1 MPNPNTSSETVL
13 DALRWRYA
21 TKQFDPTRKL
31 SDAQVKALEEVLLLT
46 PSSFGLQPWRF
57 EWINDPAIRAELVPH
72 AWGQK
77 QIVDASH
84 LIVLTARREIDE
96 PYIDSL
102 IEDTAKTRGH
112 AVSAIAGYR
121 DIIAGFAKQLSG
133 QHLAWNTRQ
142 VYIALGQLM
151 TAAALMGIDACPME
165 GISPPDFDRIL
176 GLSDTPFTTVVAC
189 PVGYRHADDK
199 YAHAKKVR
207 FPASAMIR
215 HR

>member
-1 MPNPNTSSETVL
+1 MPNPNTSSETLL

-21 TKQFDPTRKL
+21 TKQFDPSRKL
-31 SDAQVKALEEVLLLT
+31 SEAQIKTLEETLVLT

-57 EWINDPAIRAELVPH
+57 EFVTDAAIRAELLPH

-77 QIVDASH
+77 QIVDAS
-84 LIVLTARREIDE
+84 LLVVLTARREIDE
-96 PYIDSL
+96 PYLDGF
-102 IEDTAKTRGH
+102 IEDTARTRGH
-112 AVSAIAGYR
+112 PVSAIAGYR
-121 DIIAGFAKQLSG
+121 DMIAGFARQLSG

-176 GLSDTPFTTVVAC
+176 GLSDTPYATVVAC
-189 PVGYRHADDK
+189 PIGFRHADDK

-207 FPASAMIR
+207 FPASAVIR